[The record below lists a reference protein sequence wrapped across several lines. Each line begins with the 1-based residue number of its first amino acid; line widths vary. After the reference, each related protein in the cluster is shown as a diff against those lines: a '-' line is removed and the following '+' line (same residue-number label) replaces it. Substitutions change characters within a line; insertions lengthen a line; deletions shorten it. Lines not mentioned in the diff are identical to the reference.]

1 MNTLQK
7 YLIVICRV
15 FVGILF
21 IYSGFVKG
29 VDPLGTAYKFND
41 YFVAFNVPW
50 ASSFSLLLSILQSLA
65 EFVVGAGILL
75 NLKIKQSSW
84 GALIFM
90 AIFTPITFVLALNNP
105 VHDCGCFGDAL
116 ILTNWQTFWK
126 NIIVLIPVVY
136 IFSIRK
142 KIENKLKCW
151 EQWMAIGVATIF
163 IGVITLY
170 SYQHLP
176 LLDFRPYKIGTHIPD
191 KMEIPEGAP
200 ADEWE
205 SIFVYAKDGSQQEF
219 NITNLPD
226 STWTFVDAKH
236 MLIKKGYEP
245 PIHDFS
251 ITANNGDE
259 ITDFVLADENYSFL
273 LIAHNLEKYS
283 FKNQHKIE
291 EIVTYCAQN
300 GFNFYGLTASSN
312 DAVSAYFE
320 STTARFE
327 FYNTDDI
334 TLKTII
340 RSNPGLVLLK
350 GGTLIEKWHHNDIP
364 EINELNTDLSAASI
378 SKYKKNS
385 DNFYILLL
393 IISGGLM
400 ISLYLLIRK
409 LVYNENIN

>member
-15 FVGILF
+15 FVGVLF

-29 VDPLGTAYKFND
+29 VDPLGSTYKFND
-41 YFVAFNVPW
+41 YFTAFDTQW
-50 ASSFSLLLSILQSLA
+50 ASSFSFLLSVLLSTA
-65 EFVVGAGILL
+65 EFLIGVAFLL
-75 NLKIKQSSW
+75 NLKIKQASW
-84 GALIFM
+84 GALLLM
-90 AIFTPITFVLALNNP
+90 LVFTPLTFVLALNNP

-136 IFSIRK
+136 IFIIRK
-142 KIENKLKCW
+142 KIESLLKCW
-151 EQWMAIGVATIF
+151 EQWMAIGVTTLF
-163 IGVITLY
+163 IGTITLH

-191 KMEIPEGAP
+191 KMEIPEGAA

-205 SIFVYAKDGSQQEF
+205 SIFVYAKNGKQQEF

-226 STWTFVDAKH
+226 TSWTFVDAKH
-236 MLIKKGYEP
+236 VLIKKGYEP
-245 PIHDFS
+245 PIHDFN
-251 ITANNGDE
+251 ITAANGDE

-283 FKNQHKIE
+283 FKNQNKIE
-291 EIVTYCAQN
+291 ELVNYCAQN

-312 DAVSAYFE
+312 DAVSTYFE
-320 STTARFE
+320 STSAHFE

-340 RSNPGLVLLK
+340 RSNPGLVLIK
-350 GGTLIEKWHHNDIP
+350 GGTIIDKWHHNDIP
-364 EINELNTDLSAASI
+364 EIDELNSNLSAASI
-378 SKYKKNS
+378 SKYKKKS

-409 LVYNENIN
+409 QVCN

>member
-1 MNTLQK
+1 
-7 YLIVICRV
+7 
-15 FVGILF
+15 
-21 IYSGFVKG
+21 
-29 VDPLGTAYKFND
+29 
-41 YFVAFNVPW
+41 
-50 ASSFSLLLSILQSLA
+50 
-65 EFVVGAGILL
+65 
-75 NLKIKQSSW
+75 
-84 GALIFM
+84 
-90 AIFTPITFVLALNNP
+90 
-105 VHDCGCFGDAL
+105 
-116 ILTNWQTFWK
+116 
-126 NIIVLIPVVY
+126 
-136 IFSIRK
+136 
-142 KIENKLKCW
+142 
-151 EQWMAIGVATIF
+151 MAIGIVTIF
-163 IGVITLY
+163 IGVITLH

-205 SIFVYAKDGSQQEF
+205 SIFVYAKEGSQQEF
-219 NITNLPD
+219 NINNLPD

-236 MLIKKGYEP
+236 VLIKKGYEP

-251 ITANNGDE
+251 IAANNGDE
-259 ITDFVLADENYSFL
+259 ITDFVLSDENYSFL

-291 EIVTYCAQN
+291 EIVSWCAQN

-312 DAVSAYFE
+312 DAVSTYFE
-320 STTARFE
+320 STTAHFE

-334 TLKTII
+334 TLKTIV

-350 GGTLIEKWHHNDIP
+350 GGTIIDKWHHNDIP
-364 EINELNTDLSAASI
+364 EIDELNSNLSAASI
-378 SKYKKNS
+378 SKYKKIS

-409 LVYNENIN
+409 SVYN